1 MNHVLVFEH
10 DHDARCLERD
20 QSRQL
25 VCLCVRFWDR
35 HCQFEFGLAQAMSG
49 LITSSSSSS
58 LAAGSSETIS
68 VSNSRIT
75 PSTATAV
82 LVTVQSRC
90 SSGYAQVASVAPSSG
105 SASIVV
111 VHLGTAACSST
122 SPSME
127 SHEGGHKG
135 VQFKFHE
142 EHGWEQRCSQMEAE
156 DARQSSV
163 WDDAGSF

>member
-1 MNHVLVFEH
+1 MNHALVFEH

-35 HCQFEFGLAQAMSG
+35 HCQSEFGLAQAMSG

-90 SSGYAQVASVAPSSG
+90 SSGYAQVASVDQAPVPRASSWC
-105 SASIVV
+105 ILV
-111 VHLGTAACSST
+111 LQPAARHPPPWNRT
-122 SPSME
+122 K
-127 SHEGGHKG
+127 GAHKG

-142 EHGWEQRCSQMEAE
+142 EQLAWLGAEVFADGSRRCATIKRM
-156 DARQSSV
+156 
-163 WDDAGSF
+163 G

>member
-1 MNHVLVFEH
+1 
-10 DHDARCLERD
+10 
-20 QSRQL
+20 
-25 VCLCVRFWDR
+25 
-35 HCQFEFGLAQAMSG
+35 MSG

-68 VSNSRIT
+68 VSTSRIT

-105 SASIVV
+105 FASIVV

-142 EHGWEQRCSQMEAE
+142 EQLAWLGAEVFADGKEKMRDKQAYETMRAHFDTRVRTDYRGAREQLQ
-156 DARQSSV
+156 
-163 WDDAGSF
+163 G

>member
-1 MNHVLVFEH
+1 MPR
-10 DHDARCLERD
+10 AGSIERD

-142 EHGWEQRCSQMEAE
+142 EQLAWLGAEVFADGSRRCATIKRM
-156 DARQSSV
+156 
-163 WDDAGSF
+163 G